1 MLCKLYQFLLT
12 IWYSIILAFSLH
24 KIYLVKMFWR
34 KSFTKFGLVPTI
46 LVKSPFQ
53 AYKPCGFLSKFQAYK
68 PCGFLSKFQAYKP
81 CGFLSKFQ
89 ALTVQLVIILELEL
103 ECFIVR
109 IVNKQKFSFHW
120 HIEKTK
126 IWLTKLMCTVA
137 RQCTTFAFVNSLWQM
152 L

>member
-12 IWYSIILAFSLH
+12 IWYCIILAFSLH

-34 KSFTKFGLVPTI
+34 KSFTEFGLVPTI
-46 LVKSPFQ
+46 LVQSP
-53 AYKPCGFLSKFQAYK
+53 FQAYK